1 MNNET
6 YYTAES
12 VDINEKHVCID
23 YIISLATVASL
34 FIVSEVLPF
43 LKQKKGNGIAD
54 ALICCFEGSDC
65 VITKMISCVRG
76 DSDNYKQKQSQA
88 QAQETEQTQALK
100 TDNTQTQNVNIN
112 ITKKNSVKNMV
123 DDIEKEVGTLDE
135 LP

>member
-1 MNNET
+1 MNETET

-12 VDINEKHVCID
+12 VDINEKQVCID

-34 FIVSEVLPF
+34 FVVSEVLPF
-43 LKQKKGNGIAD
+43 LRQKKGNGIAD

-65 VITKMISCVRG
+65 VLTKFISCLKG
-76 DSDNYKQKQSQA
+76 EHPSQQQQKQS
-88 QAQETEQTQALK
+88 QETEQTQALK

-112 ITKKNSVKNMV
+112 ITKKHSVKNMV
-123 DDIEKEVGTLDE
+123 NDIEKEVGTIDE

>member
-6 YYTAES
+6 YYTSES
-12 VDINEKHVCID
+12 VDYDEKQVCVD
-23 YIISLATVASL
+23 YIISLATISSL
-34 FIVSEVLPF
+34 FIVSEVLP
-43 LKQKKGNGIAD
+43 LIKSKKSNG
-54 ALICCFEGSDC
+54 LIDCLILLFSTSDC
-65 VITKMISCVRG
+65 CLQKTISCLRG
-76 DSDNYKQKQSQA
+76 EDPTQQKQKQS

-100 TDNTQTQNVNIN
+100 TENTQTQNVNIN

>member
-1 MNNET
+1 MNET

-12 VDINEKHVCID
+12 VDINEKQVCID

-34 FIVSEVLPF
+34 FVVSEVLPF
-43 LKQKKGNGIAD
+43 LRQKKGNGIAD

-65 VITKMISCVRG
+65 VLTKFISCLKG
-76 DSDNYKQKQSQA
+76 EHPSQQEQKQS

-100 TDNTQTQNVNIN
+100 NDNTNNININ

-123 DDIEKEVGTLDE
+123 NEIEEGTLDE